1 MIIIINHGN
10 TPIYTKRQQ
19 AKALTTV
26 ANLIDKLQTA
36 IHHYC
41 RRQITTSWKSWIKTC
56 HDEANALTEPHD
68 AMTRAIF
75 VQLTR
80 VIAQC
85 QLKDIERYNYFTI
98 LDKGLKE
105 ITQILNYRG
114 HPQRRHRQHKTMTL
128 KLQKF
133 KAQQTTRLGM
143 SISSITT
150 KNTLSGL
157 ANYLDNVINI
167 IRNEE

>member
-1 MIIIINHGN
+1 MIIIINHRN

-41 RRQITTSWKSWIKTC
+41 RREITTSWKSWIKTC
-56 HDEANALTEPHD
+56 HDEANALTERHD
-68 AMTRAIF
+68 AMTKAIF

-85 QLKDIERYNYFTI
+85 QQKRHGKVQLLYNPRQRTQGNNPNPE
-98 LDKGLKE
+98 LQRTPTKE
-105 ITQILNYRG
+105 AHAKQN
-114 HPQRRHRQHKTMTL
+114 HDPQTPKIQSLTH
-128 KLQKF
+128 
-133 KAQQTTRLGM
+133 
-143 SISSITT
+143 
-150 KNTLSGL
+150 NP
-157 ANYLDNVINI
+157 
-167 IRNEE
+167 IRNVSIKYSYKKHPNRSC